1 MTLTAGMASFAEDRI
16 MNTWRSD
23 FKNTYVQYTTG
34 SRRRRY
40 RAMEQTKEGKWI
52 GFYEEQDEMYAM

>member
-52 GFYEEQDEMYAM
+52 GFYE